1 MKFFIRNDSPWQ
13 TFIHVGIALCIV
25 AILVISFFFIYLPWS
40 TNHGEVVAVP
50 NLVGVSLEDLEEK
63 LDARGLELVVEDSSY
78 SKSYR
83 PYTVLSQYPE
93 PNEKVKVG
101 RKIYLTVSPKDPP
114 IVKMP
119 NLTGIT
125 YTMAMMRLRSY
136 NLELGNIKFK
146 PDMALDVVLSQEVN
160 GKTIQSGQAIRMG
173 THVDLLV
180 GNGVGDEEFDVPD
193 LEGLTLEEA
202 EDVLKGYDLDLGVV
216 NTDYESEEPFGT
228 IVRQN
233 PAVYIELDDDEEFD
247 EDGRVVKKKK
257 KEDDDDKKK
266 SNSKKKKKKRRDKKA
281 PKNKIR
287 AGELIDVWVS
297 GNEEELAVEEVVE
310 ETDTAPNVDDE

>member
-1 MKFFIRNDSPWQ
+1 
-13 TFIHVGIALCIV
+13 
-25 AILVISFFFIYLPWS
+25 
-40 TNHGEVVAVP
+40 
-50 NLVGVSLEDLEEK
+50 
-63 LDARGLELVVEDSSY
+63 
-78 SKSYR
+78 
-83 PYTVLSQYPE
+83 
-93 PNEKVKVG
+93 
-101 RKIYLTVSPKDPP
+101 
-114 IVKMP
+114 
-119 NLTGIT
+119 
-125 YTMAMMRLRSY
+125 
-136 NLELGNIKFK
+136 
-146 PDMALDVVLSQEVN
+146 MALDVVLSQEVN